1 MSDHTELALEA
12 QIPIASREVA
22 EALRAALA
30 ELSRRSDRNKFQL
43 TSNSTGSRTASIT
56 VPVALTLDGDRGL
69 TIRAQ
74 ARHGAFPTFS
84 GTLDSIPNGPA
95 ASRVRLEGHYRVPL
109 GRLGAIADAAGRQ
122 RVAEASL
129 QKFFE
134 VLIGITVDALRSD
147 RDRIFGRHGTL
158 GSSAFP
164 PG

>member
-1 MSDHTELALEA
+1 MNDPTELALEA
-12 QIPIASREVA
+12 QIPIPSREVG

-30 ELSRRSDRNKFQL
+30 QLRRRSDRSNLQL
-43 TSNSTGSRTASIT
+43 TSTTTGSRIASIR
-56 VPVALTLDGDRGL
+56 VPVAVTVEGERSL

-84 GTLDSIPNGPA
+84 GTLDTIPNGPA
-95 ASRVRLEGHYRVPL
+95 ASRVRLEGHYCVPL